1 MKRFNYY
8 LSLMLLLV
16 FTAACNDEF
25 DQPPMVIPTAEHTP
39 NMTIAEFKAKYW
51 QDVVNYIDTVKED
64 IVIHGWVTS
73 SDESGNIYKS
83 LYIADESGAGINIS
97 INQNSLY
104 NNYRIGQEIVLPL
117 KDYFVGKYNGQQ
129 QLGYPA
135 FYEKGGVWEATF
147 LPQAMWESMVEIN
160 GLPDPSKVEP
170 VEVSISDFQGKTDS
184 ETLLKYQGKLVR
196 ITGVTFQDA
205 DGVTTYAEPTA
216 TTNRNVVDA
225 NNNTLVVRNS
235 NYADFRADVLPDGEV
250 DIVGLLSFYATR
262 ENASGTWQFYLR
274 SIDDVIGGGKEGT
287 KSNPFTVARAIESQN
302 NGKGWVAGYIVGAV
316 APEVTS
322 VSSNADIEWKA
333 PTTLANTLV
342 IADDPNCK
350 DYTKCVVVGLPQG
363 SPFREMANLVDNP
376 IYYQTIIKVK
386 GNLAPYMGMSGIVD
400 NMGTTDE
407 FVLPFSRPLDELEE
421 GFDDALPSS
430 WTNIKVS
437 GDKAWYQTAYNND
450 GYAAMTGYKGTNPP
464 FDSWLITPPLNIKNA
479 ASKNLNF
486 STQVN
491 GYGSTTTVFE
501 VYVLDSSDPTK
512 ATVKAK
518 LNPALATA
526 PASGYS
532 SWVPSGD
539 IDLSQWADGVYYIGF
554 RFYATQDA
562 NYATWCVDNVT
573 FGKAPKLP
581 TSSDFETMP
590 ARTTTL
596 GTYTSAA
603 GWTATNSTLLEGG
616 AADGNPVFAF
626 IGYALGSS
634 SEYAKAPTMNGG
646 TATTGS
652 IVSPVLKGGM
662 TKLRFNY
669 GCAYSGKVLSFR
681 VDVKQNGNVVKTWT
695 VTNNDVAQK
704 TAYAFEEACSV
715 NGDFTIEFTNLCPSN
730 ATGNTK
736 DRVSVW
742 NVNWDP
748 AN

>member
-386 GNLAPYMGMSGIVD
+386 GNLAPYMGMPGIVD

-704 TAYAFEEACSV
+704 TAYSFEEACSV

>member
-205 DGVTTYAEPTA
+205 DGVTTYAESTA

-287 KSNPFTVARAIESQN
+287 KSNPFTIARAIESQN
-302 NGKGWVAGYIVGAV
+302 SGKGWVAGYIVGAV

-704 TAYAFEEACSV
+704 TAYSFEEACSV